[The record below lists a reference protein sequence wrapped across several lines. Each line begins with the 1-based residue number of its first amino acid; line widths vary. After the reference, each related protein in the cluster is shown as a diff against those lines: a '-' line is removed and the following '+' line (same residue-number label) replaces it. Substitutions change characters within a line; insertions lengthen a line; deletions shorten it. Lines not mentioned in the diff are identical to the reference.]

1 MKNSNISTSNID
13 RLVGL
18 AKKIHVD
25 WVMEPDKIG
34 TTSMVPRFLSLFFCI
49 QPGDRK
55 ARKWQATNMHANLS
69 NSLQKLY
76 FS

>member
-13 RLVGL
+13 GLVGL

-34 TTSMVPRFLSLFFCI
+34 TTSMVPRFLSLFFAHNQVTVRLENGRSRICMQI
-49 QPGDRK
+49 
-55 ARKWQATNMHANLS
+55 
-69 NSLQKLY
+69 
-76 FS
+76 